1 MIAEVCRGEKYF
13 FISVSSHPPPAAVGM
28 VGGCEVRG
36 SYHQLFILTRC
47 TTSQLYSLFHASLD
61 VI

>member
-1 MIAEVCRGEKYF
+1 MKNIF